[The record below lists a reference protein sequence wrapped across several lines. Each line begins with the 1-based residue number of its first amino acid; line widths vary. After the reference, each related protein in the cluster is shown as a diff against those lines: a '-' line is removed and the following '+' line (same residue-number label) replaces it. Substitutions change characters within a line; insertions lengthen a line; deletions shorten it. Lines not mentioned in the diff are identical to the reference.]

1 MCVLYMAFRHNF
13 DENITFY
20 DSFSLN
26 QSPFSWIIITIA
38 KEFNSLNMEH
48 KDLNRLK
55 LVLVE
60 KKRTGTWLAEQ
71 LGVSYV
77 TVSKWCSNT
86 TQPTLPTIDK
96 IAVLLGCEKRE
107 LISE

>member
-1 MCVLYMAFRHNF
+1 
-13 DENITFY
+13 
-20 DSFSLN
+20 
-26 QSPFSWIIITIA
+26 
-38 KEFNSLNMEH
+38 MEH

-60 KKRTGTWLAEQ
+60 KKKTGTWLAEQ

-77 TVSKWCSNT
+77 TVSKWCSNI

-96 IAVLLGCEKRE
+96 IAGILECEKRE
-107 LISE
+107 LITE